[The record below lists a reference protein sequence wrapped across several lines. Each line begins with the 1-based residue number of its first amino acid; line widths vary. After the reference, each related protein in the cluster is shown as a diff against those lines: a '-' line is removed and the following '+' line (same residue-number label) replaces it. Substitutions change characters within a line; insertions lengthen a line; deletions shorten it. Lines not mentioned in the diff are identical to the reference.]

1 MVIKMAE
8 VDISISVPFKSLVS
22 SIKKLTYEEKVGLLE
37 TIEEQLEEELMQRNP
52 LVQQEIEEARSAY
65 KIGDYVT
72 LDEYKARNK
81 ERLL

>member
-1 MVIKMAE
+1 MVEA
-8 VDISISVPFKSLVS
+8 DINISVPFKSLVS
-22 SIKKLTYEEKVGLLE
+22 SIKRLTYEEKMGLLE

-52 LVQQEIEEARSAY
+52 FVQQEIKEARAAF

-81 ERLL
+81 ERLS